1 MKQPKHIGKIYW
13 SEIMDKEQILKN
25 TQSYHDEF
33 VESLRN
39 SEEAFGYLQV
49 ALEEY
54 QEDGDAEALLVAL
67 RNVALAQGGITK
79 LAKKTHLN
87 RQNLYNILS
96 KKGNP
101 RLDTFGAI
109 LKGLGFKLAIGH

>member
-1 MKQPKHIGKIYW
+1 
-13 SEIMDKEQILKN
+13 MDKEHILKN
-25 TQSYHDEF
+25 TTSYHDEF
-33 VESLRN
+33 IDSLKD

-54 QEDGDAEALLVAL
+54 QIDNDAEALLVAL

-79 LAKKTHLN
+79 LARKTHLN

-96 KKGNP
+96 KRGNP
-101 RLDTFGAI
+101 RLDTFGTI
-109 LKGLGFKLAIGH
+109 LNGLGFKLAIGH